1 MVNLGFKQTGVC
13 RSPRSL
19 LVENARNGPC
29 VRQRLY
35 ANRSPTSNMKA
46 RNYIKLR
53 VASIH
58 AGNANRVLHA
68 SVFCFFYSPLALPTT
83 LETTC
88 FKSISKYKILF
99 WFSDKRFYIHILTY
113 MRYIYS
119 NICSN
124 WKKIYIFVN
133 YKFVIRNFL

>member
-1 MVNLGFKQTGVC
+1 MVNPGFKQTGVC

-29 VRQRLY
+29 VRLY

-68 SVFCFFYSPLALPTT
+68 SVFCLFCSPPTLPTT
-83 LETTC
+83 SETTC
-88 FKSISKYKILF
+88 FKSISKCKILF
-99 WFSDKRFYIHILTY
+99 WFPDRRFYMHVLA
-113 MRYIYS
+113 YIYMVTE
-119 NICSN
+119 
-124 WKKIYIFVN
+124 KKIISLWIIN
-133 YKFVIRNFL
+133 LL